1 MSNAPPPVMTERYN
15 HELRGVYGE
24 FGAGAGVHA
33 FYLQSAIAPA
43 QLNWVSLISD
53 ISGSERWPV
62 RDLFQRDVDNSRVE
76 SELLP
81 YLQDS
86 DKIKFFN
93 PLTLTVL
100 PMKKHGTT
108 VLGKMPQVNEY
119 DREEAGRTW
128 TYLEREPY
136 YRVGWVADNPQYA
149 VFQWNDTRSR
159 LVAIDGQHRLSA
171 LKRFLRDER
180 VASHPDFMEWRIP
193 VVIVSFRAGR
203 QSADS
208 SSPSVLEVVR
218 SIFVYINTEA
228 KEVNEARK
236 ILLSD
241 RSVNAVCTQEL
252 LERSHAND
260 LLPKSQRDVGRV
272 PLLFYDWRGEEQGT
286 RQLHAPAAVKSV
298 EEIRDWFRHYL
309 LGLDFKDMQQT
320 ALGIDNPTHPLHE
333 AFYDKKLSHADSR
346 KLRELIGEEVL
357 PAVEYLLEHFAPYR
371 DYVARLRELER
382 DFDGTG
388 QSDVAR
394 HAFYELRFGANQA
407 DDTIRHDVAECLETI
422 KDQIE
427 GLKEDHLHSPIDL
440 EIGMRG
446 VLAACG
452 LLRRRMGSP
461 PWVEYSEWFTDA
473 LNRLYADGWLDL
485 QERAAKRKFLRHI
498 AEDHNDLI
506 VNYRL
511 DDAGDCLGAYVGVLA
526 LAYGRPWPE
535 PVEEERPAMKEELLN
550 RLQGTLLRGYRRE
563 VRPGLR
569 EEFPN
574 GGKELTKA
582 VNDKANRLTRRHL
595 NKFEG
600 ELAKIEAD
608 GGG

>member
-1 MSNAPPPVMTERYN
+1 MADTPPPTIAERYN

-33 FYLQSAIAPA
+33 FYLQSAITPN

-62 RDLFQRDVDNSRVE
+62 RDLFQRDVDNGRVK

-100 PMKKHGTT
+100 PMRKHGTT
-108 VLGKMPQVNEY
+108 VLSKMPRVNEY
-119 DREEAGRTW
+119 DQEEAGRTW
-128 TYLEREPY
+128 AYLEREPY
-136 YRVGWVADNPQYA
+136 YRVGWVAESPQYA

-180 VASHPDFMEWRIP
+180 VTAHADFMEWRIP

-203 QSADS
+203 KGTDD
-208 SSPSVLEVVR
+208 SPSVLEVVR

-241 RSVNAVCTQEL
+241 KSVNAVCTQEL
-252 LERSHAND
+252 LERAHAND
-260 LLPKSQRDVGRV
+260 LLAKSQRDVRRV
-272 PLLFYDWRGEEQGT
+272 PLLFYDWRGEEPGT
-286 RQLHAPAAVKSV
+286 RQIHAPAAVKSV
-298 EEIRDWFRHYL
+298 EEIRDWFEYYL
-309 LGLDFKDMQQT
+309 LGRDFEDRQQT
-320 ALGIDNPTHPLHE
+320 ALSIDPTHPLHE
-333 AFYDKKLSHADSR
+333 AFYDNRLGHADSR
-346 KLRELIGEEVL
+346 RLRALVGEEVL

-371 DYVARLRELER
+371 DYIARLRDLER
-382 DFDGTG
+382 HFDSTG

-407 DDTIRHDVAECLETI
+407 DDTIRRDVAECLEEI
-422 KDQIE
+422 KGQIE
-427 GLKEDHLHSPIDL
+427 GLKEQSLHSPISRD
-440 EIGMRG
+440 IGMRG
-446 VLAACG
+446 VLAAFG
-452 LLRRRMGSP
+452 LLRRRMGNP
-461 PWVEYSEWFTDA
+461 PWVEFSGWFTGA
-473 LNRLYADGWLDL
+473 LNKLYGDGWLDL
-485 QERAAKRKFLRHI
+485 QERAAKRVFLRHI

-511 DDAGDCLGAYVGVLA
+511 DDAWDCVGAYIGVLA

-535 PVEEERPAMKEELLN
+535 PVEEVPAMKEELLS

-563 VRPGLR
+563 VRPGLK
-569 EEFPN
+569 EKFPN

-582 VNDKANRLTRRHL
+582 VNDKANKLTRRRL
-595 NKFEG
+595 NRFEG
-600 ELAKIEAD
+600 ELAKIESA